1 MITPVQ
7 GAIGT
12 EKNAAKMGIR
22 IGFSIKDVLKIRGNQ
37 QFYIFWLA
45 YLNYN
50 KYRVIF
56 PQSTKDS
63 RILEIGGKTIF
74 FLGMPFST
82 RSHYLL
88 QPIDNTIR
96 GSFMSEND
104 TVNRLTV
111 LDWIGIVYVVVN
123 IIALFFFPK
132 IAFSFE
138 KMFED
143 FGGPLPALTIIV
155 LKPWFSILLGIFC
168 TGIFSLQW
176 IKPIKISLKRRRTVI
191 VLSIITASTAYAIC
205 IIGLYK
211 PIFNIAGS
219 IG

>member
-1 MITPVQ
+1 LAFPSRT
-7 GAIGT
+7 
-12 EKNAAKMGIR
+12 
-22 IGFSIKDVLKIRGNQ
+22 FLKFRGKQ

-50 KYRVIF
+50 KYRGIS

-96 GSFMSEND
+96 GSFMSENN

-111 LDWIGIVYVVVN
+111 LDWIGVVYVVVN

-132 IAFSFE
+132 
-138 KMFED
+138 

-155 LKPWFSILLGIFC
+155 LKPWFSILLGIFS

-191 VLSIITASTAYAIC
+191 VLSIITGSTAYAIC